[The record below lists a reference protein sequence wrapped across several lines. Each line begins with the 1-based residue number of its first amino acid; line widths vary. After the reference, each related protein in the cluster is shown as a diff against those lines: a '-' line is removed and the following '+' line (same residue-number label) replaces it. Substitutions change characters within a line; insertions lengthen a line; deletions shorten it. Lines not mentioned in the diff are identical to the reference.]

1 MTKVH
6 VPGKDK
12 GIIML
17 YALSTCPWCG
27 KTKHLLGEL
36 GVAYDYEDVDLLEG
50 DARHQAV
57 HEVSHWNPDNS
68 FPVLVID
75 GKKSIVGFRED
86 EIRKALA

>member
-1 MTKVH
+1 MAKIH

-12 GIIML
+12 GKIML

-27 KTKHLLGEL
+27 KTKRLLGEM
-36 GVAYDYEDVDLLEG
+36 GVGYEFEDVDLLEG
-50 DARHQAV
+50 DARQQSI
-57 HEVSHWNPDNS
+57 HEVSHWNPDAS

-75 GKKSIVGFRED
+75 NKRSIVGFRED